1 MASSQP
7 LPSATAR
14 ALMMRSIPS
23 HRAGTCGSIVLS
35 MAAAQVEVKPV
46 QVGCQILGSAA
57 AARFAEGHGL

>member
-1 MASSQP
+1 
-7 LPSATAR
+7 
-14 ALMMRSIPS
+14 MMRSIPS